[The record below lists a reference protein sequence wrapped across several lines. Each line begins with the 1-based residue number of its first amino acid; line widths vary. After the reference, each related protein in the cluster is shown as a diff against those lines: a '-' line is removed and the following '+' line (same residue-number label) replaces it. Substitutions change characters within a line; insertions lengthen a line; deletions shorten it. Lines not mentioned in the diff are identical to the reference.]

1 MIAMTH
7 NPQHTLVTVERMAV
21 ARIATAPPLR
31 QTKRQQRQS
40 DDGKEPF
47 EGKFIM
53 WIGIFIVDMRP
64 STLLACGLYIFFP
77 FFISFQVSISFSLRF
92 SFYTPFKN
100 ASISRLDII
109 YTNGPSNS
117 KRKHTLTKHSH
128 WFQTKRGLVKNSF
141 SFRYQ
146 TPNNR
151 KMLLRLSG
159 FQIKTHTERHRH
171 IHTRTHTDI
180 KILNGKEVTWKS
192 KNSNKRERK
201 EMGR

>member
-117 KRKHTLTKHSH
+117 KRKHTLTNTHIDFKQNEVWSKIH
-128 WFQTKRGLVKNSF
+128 FLFGIKRPTIEKCC
-141 SFRYQ
+141 
-146 TPNNR
+146 
-151 KMLLRLSG
+151 
-159 FQIKTHTERHRH
+159 
-171 IHTRTHTDI
+171 
-180 KILNGKEVTWKS
+180 
-192 KNSNKRERK
+192 
-201 EMGR
+201 